1 MSPVEYLSHLGLL
14 DANGEP
20 FSSHLERALR
30 ELAPRLLR
38 QFPALKDEAVLA
50 EILEEA
56 GRKIAEH
63 ERRAGPIEKL
73 HGYAW
78 VAMRS
83 VATSRMRRGSMRME
97 RAALRS
103 EESQAVLSGM
113 ASDVGTADEIERSI
127 LIEEILA
134 QLSEQERTL
143 FMWKKAGFSSKEIAT
158 GLGMSVAGVDQL
170 FHRVKEK
177 VQRTCGVRG
186 GDLTVPPPGV
196 GPRKSMAKMTLARRD
211 KAADKPN
218 G

>member
-1 MSPVEYLSHLGLL
+1 MSPVEYLAHLGLL

-20 FSSHLERALR
+20 FSSHVERVLR

-38 QFPALKDEAVLA
+38 QFPALNDEAVVA
-50 EILEEA
+50 DVLEEA
-56 GRKIAEH
+56 GRRIAEH
-63 ERRAGPIEKL
+63 EKRAGPIEKL

-113 ASDVGTADEIERSI
+113 PSDVGTADDIERSI
-127 LIEEILA
+127 LIEEILS

-143 FMWKKAGFSSKEIAT
+143 FMWKKAGFSSKEIAS

-177 VQRTCGVRG
+177 IQRTCGVG
-186 GDLTVPPPGV
+186 GGTLAVPSPDG
-196 GPRKSMAKMTLARRD
+196 GPRK
-211 KAADKPN
+211 
-218 G
+218 